1 MPMTARTA
9 LTGFAAFAL
18 AGGLGPAASAASDPA
33 EGAKAF
39 QLCAACHSLR
49 PGVNMTGPSLAG
61 VWGRRAGS
69 LASFPRYSA
78 ALVGS
83 GVVWDER
90 TLDPWLADPAAF
102 IPHNHMTIE
111 GVADAKAR
119 ADLIALLH
127 LAGADGPT
135 GAAAT
140 VPETNEPDLKT
151 EPPARQVRAISLC
164 GDTYRVITAD
174 NGTREF
180 WERNLRFET
189 DQSARGPR
197 PGAPVIM
204 PAGMMGDRAAV
215 IFARP
220 EEIAGFV
227 KRGC

>member
-1 MPMTARTA
+1 MATRSLLA
-9 LTGFAAFAL
+9 GFAALALVGGFA
-18 AGGLGPAASAASDPA
+18 PAASAAGDPA
-33 EGAKAF
+33 EGVKAF
-39 QLCAACHSLR
+39 QPCAACHSLR
-49 PGVNMTGPSLAG
+49 PGVNRTGPSLAG
-61 VWGRRAGS
+61 VWGRKAGS

-78 ALVGS
+78 ALAGS
-83 GVVWDER
+83 RVTGDER
-90 TLDPWLADPAAF
+90 PLAPWLADPAAF

-119 ADLIALLH
+119 ADLIALLR
-127 LAGADGPT
+127 LAGADGPA

-140 VPETNEPDLKT
+140 APETNEPDLKA
-151 EPPARQVRAISLC
+151 EPPARQVRSITFC
-164 GDTYRVITAD
+164 GDTYRVATED
-174 NGTREF
+174 GGTRKF

-220 EEIAGFV
+220 EEIAGFI